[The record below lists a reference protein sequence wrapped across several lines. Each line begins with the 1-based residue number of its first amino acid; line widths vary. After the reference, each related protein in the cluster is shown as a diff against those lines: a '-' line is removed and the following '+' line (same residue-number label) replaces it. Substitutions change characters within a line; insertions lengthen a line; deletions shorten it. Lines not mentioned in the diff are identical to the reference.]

1 MALANVYKN
10 MLFWLIEIDKAL
22 PRFYYKENL
31 NVVLIV
37 AKLATYLIPHKT
49 SRNFEWFEFQVPH
62 TSSSTNWSPK
72 QPKFIYKTGPTQ
84 SPAIQ
89 CDNPKKISF
98 IAPQLYAGAHLCA
111 LCRCNFSSWH
121 KRPYIVAKPNNNKSV
136 LSSNDLTHRV
146 CVCACCEQT
155 GLYSSVV
162 PLRHVN
168 SWASGFMTNPR
179 WHYWLEVS
187 DGGKSFKIDGILRT
201 LTVFL
206 LLQASVIILESVS
219 PSCYLSYQLK
229 LTWAR

>member
-1 MALANVYKN
+1 MI
-10 MLFWLIEIDKAL
+10 W
-22 PRFYYKENL
+22 
-31 NVVLIV
+31 
-37 AKLATYLIPHKT
+37 IP
-49 SRNFEWFEFQVPH
+49 
-62 TSSSTNWSPK
+62 SSSHFQFNQLVAETAEVYLQNRTN
-72 QPKFIYKTGPTQ
+72 
-84 SPAIQ
+84 
-89 CDNPKKISF
+89 
-98 IAPQLYAGAHLCA
+98 
-111 LCRCNFSSWH
+111 
-121 KRPYIVAKPNNNKSV
+121 AKPNHPVWQPEKKSRSSRHKCMLV
-136 LSSNDLTHRV
+136 LTCVRCVGAIFRVDTRDRILSQSPTTTKQYYHRMTSHTV

-229 LTWAR
+229 LTWAG